1 MISAQLPDVLIVKGK
16 SVATYSESKKENAR
30 LVAIGCNYEPWLAQ
44 LEKDGWITHCCYD
57 LRAADDMLQTMSPCI
72 CVVDLSSND
81 FSIQSIAQRAS
92 KSNQVRWIALLNKQ
106 QLSLSAICTF
116 INNYCIDYFTTPIPH
131 SQLIATIGHQL
142 GMLAIESSVVG
153 SGPHNER
160 PGIIGESKS
169 ASQLRELVRRVAMTD
184 MHVVI
189 SGEAGVGKSTV
200 AEEVHYQSNRRGT
213 IFHSL
218 NANAI
223 EKLEFTEPDNEAF
236 SEGTVYIN
244 NIEMLS
250 PSLQTQLL
258 GYLQAL
264 ENRDFSQNM
273 AELRIVVS
281 SSADMETLVQEGRFN
296 QELYYR
302 LNVMHIRVAA
312 LRERMLDIPQLAEQY
327 LQEFRAE
334 YNINATH
341 YSEEAYKLLG
351 QYEWPGNC
359 RELMNQIKRAA
370 LMCEGATIDVDH
382 FDLPDSARNKANL
395 RSAKNDAEREA
406 LLNVLETHQGKI
418 SSAAKELGVSR
429 ATMYRLLN
437 KHNLLAEIRNSS

>member
-1 MISAQLPDVLIVKGK
+1 MASL
-16 SVATYSESKKENAR
+16 SESRKENAR

-44 LEKDGWITHCCYD
+44 LEKEGWTTHCCYD

-92 KSNQVRWIALLNKQ
+92 KTNQVRWIALLNKQ
-106 QLSLSAICTF
+106 QLNLSAICTF

-131 SQLIATIGHQL
+131 SQLISTIGHQL
-142 GMLAIESSVVG
+142 GMLEIESSVVG
-153 SGPHNER
+153 ASHHTDR
-160 PGIIGESKS
+160 PGIIGESK
-169 ASQLRELVRRVAMTD
+169 ATNQLKELVRRVAMTD

-189 SGEAGVGKSTV
+189 SGEAGVGKTLV
-200 AEEVHYQSNRRGT
+200 AEEVHLNSNRKGT
-213 IFHSL
+213 IFHLL

-223 EKLEFTEPDNEAF
+223 ECLEFTEPDNEAF
-236 SEGTVYIN
+236 AEGTVYIN

-264 ENRDFSQNM
+264 ENKDFSQNM
-273 AELRIVVS
+273 SELRIVVS
-281 SSADMETLVQEGRFN
+281 SSVDIEALVQEGRFS

-302 LNVMHIRVAA
+302 LNVMHIRVPS
-312 LRERMLDIPQLAEQY
+312 LRERMLDVPALADQY
-327 LQEFRAE
+327 LREFRAE
-334 YNINATH
+334 YNISATH
-341 YSEEAYKLLG
+341 YTDDAYKLLN
-351 QYEWPGNC
+351 QYEWPGNG
-359 RELMNQIKRAA
+359 RELMNQVKRAA
-370 LMCEGATIDVDH
+370 LMSETTSIDAEH
-382 FDLPDSARNKANL
+382 FDLPNNSRNKANL
-395 RSAKNDAEREA
+395 RSAKNDAERET

-437 KHNLLAEIRNSS
+437 KHNLLAEIRNGG